1 MTIKTEVYQQGPS
14 RFDMCGNLLPNNLSL
29 TDETISPGL
38 AKRLHNYGLTRLDDA
53 GFLSLASSWQVEVYT
68 INADYT
74 PSDRSYC
81 VKWINSDGGYIELVG
96 IFTRSGWPCLDHG
109 WDIGHD

>member
-68 INADYT
+68 INANDI
-74 PSDRSYC
+74 PGDRSYC
-81 VKWINSDGGYIELVG
+81 IKWINSDGGYIELVG